1 MAMKIYTRKGDEG
14 ETGLLY
20 GGKVSK
26 NSSLPEA
33 YGTVD
38 EAQAI
43 LGLVRT
49 ECKEG
54 GDLEEKIIHI
64 ERDLYVL
71 MAELAT
77 DPEKHDKLE
86 PGKNKVNKEMT
97 TFLEEFIDQITSSF
111 ELPKEFVLPGQ
122 NRISALLDVAR
133 TVVRRAERR
142 TISCDIPDSLAV
154 PYLNRLSDLLWAMAR
169 WQEGEAI
176 TSRSVK

>member
-1 MAMKIYTRKGDEG
+1 MKIYTRAGDEG
-14 ETGLLY
+14 QTGLLH
-20 GGKVSK
+20 GEKVAK
-26 NSSLPEA
+26 NSVLPEA

-38 EAQAI
+38 EAQSI

-49 ECKEG
+49 ECG
-54 GDLEEKIIHI
+54 DNADLEDKIIHI

-77 DPEKHDKLE
+77 DPSKHDKLE
-86 PGKNKVNKEMT
+86 PGKSKVNEEMIK
-97 TFLEEFIDQITSSF
+97 FLEDFIDEITSNF

-122 NRISALLDVAR
+122 NRISALLDISR

-142 TISCDIPDSLAV
+142 AIACDMEGSLAV

-169 WQEGEAI
+169 WQEGESI
-176 TSRSVK
+176 TSRSIK